1 MSKHMRFRIATTP
14 GNLYRDIENAWNAPE
29 ICPECEHEVIE
40 GVLKC
45 PTCSS
50 ADYLTDADI
59 QTTDF

>member
-1 MSKHMRFRIATTP
+1 MQRRIRIVTTP
-14 GNLYRDIENAWNAPE
+14 GNLARDIAVAWAAPE

-59 QTTDF
+59 QTEDF